1 MKICK
6 NNLII
11 FLALAVLC
19 LTASC
24 ETPNLESSEISYAF
38 TQSEQQ
44 IEKNIIYVD
53 SDEGQST
60 KLPHTDDIILYAADP
75 NQFGEEQI
83 APFVDETAI
92 LQRSL
97 KIQDQNYKLQYKY
110 TDALEDAYCTESGE
124 YYYYFRGTDTLRFF
138 CRTLTFDEM
147 NIKITKEEAAKAA
160 EAFMKTVLTEEYF
173 SEYTVCS
180 VSDLKD
186 TLYVISYEKCVHG
199 VPTYDCPT
207 VWITES
213 GEIYAFNGHEMLS
226 CHDLEEAVSAEDVT
240 NACQIISDYVEQVEK
255 PNWKYSDPVICMDN
269 AGKAYIQVYASYT
282 GINEIPHAVILYT
295 PIAQ

>member
-110 TDALEDAYCTESGE
+110 TGRVRGCLLHGEWRILLLFSGNGYVAL
-124 YYYYFRGTDTLRFF
+124 FL
-138 CRTLTFDEM
+138 
-147 NIKITKEEAAKAA
+147 
-160 EAFMKTVLTEEYF
+160 
-173 SEYTVCS
+173 
-180 VSDLKD
+180 
-186 TLYVISYEKCVHG
+186 SYSNV
-199 VPTYDCPT
+199 
-207 VWITES
+207 
-213 GEIYAFNGHEMLS
+213 
-226 CHDLEEAVSAEDVT
+226 
-240 NACQIISDYVEQVEK
+240 
-255 PNWKYSDPVICMDN
+255 
-269 AGKAYIQVYASYT
+269 
-282 GINEIPHAVILYT
+282 
-295 PIAQ
+295 

>member
-1 MKICK
+1 MQKVR
-6 NNLII
+6 NLLHQRFFG
-11 FLALAVLC
+11 FLH
-19 LTASC
+19 C
-24 ETPNLESSEISYAF
+24 EVCRFGNA
-38 TQSEQQ
+38 
-44 IEKNIIYVD
+44 
-53 SDEGQST
+53 
-60 KLPHTDDIILYAADP
+60 LYAADP

-147 NIKITKEEAAKAA
+147 NKKITKEEAAKVA

-186 TLYVISYEKCVHG
+186 SLYVISYEKCVHG